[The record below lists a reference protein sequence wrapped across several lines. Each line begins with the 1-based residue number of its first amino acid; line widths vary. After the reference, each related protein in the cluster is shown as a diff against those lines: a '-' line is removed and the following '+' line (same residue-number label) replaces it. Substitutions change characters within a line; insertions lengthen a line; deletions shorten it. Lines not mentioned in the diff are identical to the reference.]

1 MSWSHSSFS
10 LLFRLSAV
18 PVLVALVLALGVPSA
33 GAQPVPAAGAQ
44 PQVSV
49 TAAIA
54 GLPTSGVPVPRSSS
68 YSIYRGPNT
77 SSRVMLTYDDCPRSL
92 SAFKEVVLAA
102 ERYDIALALFPTG
115 YCLQSGKFSAYYAR
129 KHGHYVF
136 NHSVSHRDLT
146 TLSYSSVLR
155 ELGSPGV
162 VTNYGRPPYGEW
174 NSTVKRA
181 YSAKGMRIWL
191 WNIDSGD
198 WRGKTRSEVVR
209 YVVRN
214 SFRGATVLMH
224 MRWNGF
230 SPTAVRLIK
239 AGLADRGL
247 KVCRNYPG
255 TTPRAPRVF
264 YC

>member
-1 MSWSHSSFS
+1 MFRSRSLASS
-10 LLFRLSAV
+10 LLRGLAG
-18 PVLVALVLALGVPSA
+18 PVLIALVLAVG
-33 GAQPVPAAGAQ
+33 VPAARAQ
-44 PQVSV
+44 SVPASGPAPVSV
-49 TAAIA
+49 GYVAQE
-54 GLPTSGVPVPRSSS
+54 LPASGSPVPGSSS

-136 NHSVSHRDLT
+136 NHTISHPDLT
-146 TLSYSSVLR
+146 TLSSAAVRR

-174 NSTVKRA
+174 NSTVKNA
-181 YSAKGMRIWL
+181 YAAKGMRMWL
-191 WNIDSGD
+191 WNIDSRD

-214 SFRGATVLMH
+214 SYRGATVLMH

-255 TTPRAPRVF
+255 TTPAAPRVF